1 MSERPSAASGETLRA
16 SSSVWLRLPRWLR
29 PRQVELPG
37 MGRVRL
43 IETTLLLLGALLLL
57 IATTND
63 LAREVKI
70 NKRLIVDT
78 RMWRSYTG
86 HDYANLTTEEQ
97 IFGETVHR
105 DVVCGN
111 TSPGPP
117 QTRTQLCLAIGGPVI
132 DGRRT
137 IEGGWYLPAYAEDE
151 RAERYGCFG
160 TVTEGLCPR

>member
-1 MSERPSAASGETLRA
+1 M
-16 SSSVWLRLPRWLR
+16 WLRLPEWLR
-29 PRQVELPG
+29 PRPVELPG
-37 MGRVRL
+37 LGRVRL
-43 IETTLLLLGALLLL
+43 IETTVLLLGALLLA
-57 IATTND
+57 IAVTND

-86 HDYANLTTEEQ
+86 HDYANLTTEQ
-97 IFGETVHR
+97 TIFGETGDR

-111 TSPGPP
+111 TSSGAPE
-117 QTRTQLCLAIGGPVI
+117 TKTQFCLAIGGPVV

-137 IEGGWYLPAYAEDE
+137 ILGGWYVQAYDEDE

-160 TVTEGLCPR
+160 AATEGLCAR

>member
-1 MSERPSAASGETLRA
+1 MSERPSSAAGGQPPEG
-16 SSSVWLRLPRWLR
+16 SSLWLRLPEWLR
-29 PRQVELPG
+29 PRPVELPG

-43 IETTLLLLGALLLL
+43 IETTLLLLGGLLLA

-78 RMWRSYTG
+78 RMWRDYTG
-86 HDYANLTTEEQ
+86 HDYANLTTEQQ
-97 IFGETVHR
+97 IFGETVQR

-111 TSPGPP
+111 TSPGAP
-117 QTRTQLCLAIGGPVI
+117 QTRTQLCLAIGGPVVA
-132 DGRRT
+132 GRRM
-137 IEGGWYLPAYAEDE
+137 ILGGWYLPAYAEDM

-160 TVTEGLCPR
+160 AATQELCPR